1 LLKLFLSHDLGLF
14 SHSKKNIQMKKLLFI
29 LSMLN
34 VTSLFAVDRF
44 VDAAFGSGNGT
55 TMFPTITSAI
65 TAASNGDRIL
75 IATGIYSEG
84 AITISKSLS
93 LIPQT
98 PGAYITYNGNITI
111 AGTAGMKLYFV
122 GFRMGIYGFSASSIS
137 GGSIT
142 NRALV
147 SFVDCKMGDLSINA
161 DFYELLAVRTS
172 VTNTT
177 TMRYGS
183 FIASK
188 TNDIAI
194 VDETGANN
202 TTDKIRLIADS
213 IMNNFEMRADNYC
226 LSVYNCLMKNIK
238 FYKWN
243 YVTASANEFFNNDV
257 ITGANWMLASQSVPG
272 YNFKFSSNN
281 FLGTINFNSGGTY
294 SGYPYY
300 TYGYYWDTT
309 VDAGLQYSAS
319 TSLFP
324 TANSSGY
331 FEWTYN
337 GVDIPC
343 TAPTASNPLVLTR
356 ILGTTGTTVNTAN
369 PNHEFYD
376 IDLTVGDRG
385 RFGGPYT
392 WNNYFPVSNPSGS
405 RAFIYD
411 LSIPADLFPGQNVDV
426 KAKAYHRN

>member
-1 LLKLFLSHDLGLF
+1 
-14 SHSKKNIQMKKLLFI
+14 MKKLSL
-29 LSMLN
+29 LCMLLYAA
-34 VTSLFAVDRF
+34 TCFATDRF

-65 TAASNGDRIL
+65 AAASNGDRIL

-84 AITISKSLS
+84 AITISKSVS

-98 PGAYITYNGNITI
+98 PGAYITYNGNITV
-111 AGTAGMKLYFV
+111 AGFAGMKLYVV
-122 GFRMGIYGFSASSIS
+122 GFKMGIYGFSASSIS
-137 GGSIT
+137 GGSVS

-188 TNDIAI
+188 TNDISI
-194 VDETGANN
+194 VDETGANS
-202 TTDKIRLIADS
+202 TTDKIRIIADS

-226 LSVYNCLMKNIK
+226 LSVYNCLLKNIK
-238 FYKWN
+238 FYKWD
-243 YVTASANEFFNNDV
+243 YVTSVANEFYNNDV
-257 ITGANWMLASQSVPG
+257 MSGANWMLASVNVPG

-281 FLGTINFNSGGTY
+281 FLGTINFNSSGTY

-300 TYGYYWDTT
+300 TYGYYWDAT
-309 VDAGLQYSAS
+309 VDAGLQYSS
-319 TSLFP
+319 TTSLFP
-324 TANSSGY
+324 AVSSAGY

-343 TAPTASNPLVLTR
+343 SAPTASNPLVLTR
-356 ILGTTGTTVNTAN
+356 VLGTVGTTTNSAN

-411 LSIPADLFPGQNVDV
+411 LNIPADLFPGQNVDI

>member
-1 LLKLFLSHDLGLF
+1 
-14 SHSKKNIQMKKLLFI
+14 MKKLLFI
-29 LSMLN
+29 LAMLN
-34 VTSLFAVDRF
+34 VSSLFAVDRF

-55 TMFPTITSAI
+55 TMFPTITSAM
-65 TAASNGDRIL
+65 AAATNGDRIL

-98 PGAYITYNGNITI
+98 PGAYVTYNGNITI
-111 AGTAGMKLYFV
+111 AGAAGMKLYIV
-122 GFRMGIYGFSASSIS
+122 GFKMGIYGFSTSAIT
-137 GGSIT
+137 GGSIS
-142 NRALV
+142 NRASV
-147 SFVDCKMGDLSINA
+147 SFVDCKMGDLTVNN
-161 DFYELLAVRTS
+161 DFYELNAIRTS

-188 TNDIAI
+188 TNDLSIT
-194 VDETGANN
+194 DETGSNN

-213 IMNNFEMRADNYC
+213 IMNNFDMRADNYC

-243 YVTASANEFFNNDV
+243 YVTTPSNEFFNNDV
-257 ITGANWMLASQSVPG
+257 MTGATWMLASSSVPG
-272 YNFKFSSNN
+272 YNFKFSGNN
-281 FLGTINFNSGGTY
+281 FLGTISFNSGATY

-300 TYGYYWDTT
+300 TYGNVWDTT
-309 VDAGLQYSAS
+309 IDSGLQYSTS

-324 TANSSGY
+324 AATSAGY

-337 GVDIPC
+337 GIDIPC
-343 TAPTASNPLVLTR
+343 SQPTASNPLVLTKV
-356 ILGTTGTTVNTAN
+356 IGTAGTTVNSGN

-376 IDLTVGDRG
+376 IDLTLGDRG

-405 RAFIYD
+405 RAFIFD
-411 LSIPADLFPGQNVDV
+411 LTIPADLFPGQNVDV